1 MNKKPELITHRLVLK
16 SIEDKD
22 QASMIKML
30 NDPKIKKTYMLP
42 DLESKEQ
49 ENNFFDKLKDLTTTK
64 EHIVYGIYHADRL
77 IGFINDVCMTS
88 DSVEVGYFI
97 DSDEWNK
104 GYATEAL
111 WAYMKQVFEMGFFTL
126 EAAYFEGNDASRKV
140 MEKCCLHPSGKQEII
155 NYRGQD
161 LVAIYYQINKRQ
173 FLPLYEEKQLNYIYC
188 SLTQIMVLKHKF
200 FCHNSDGK
208 FR

>member
-173 FLPLYEEKQLNYIYC
+173 FLPLYKEK
-188 SLTQIMVLKHKF
+188 
-200 FCHNSDGK
+200 
-208 FR
+208 